1 MARHGA
7 APAHPGAHAAPRS
20 RAAPAGAA
28 RDPGVLREDG
38 DGDAAGTGRRL
49 RQRGAIAPRSGFP
62 RALLR
67 EPPPRRPRANHLRG
81 QHAQGQ
87 RKAQCHSA
95 RSRRRHRLPDAGGRR
110 SGGDHGVDPPC
121 DRGSA
126 GGGQRDLA
134 PEGAQPLAA
143 RHRAVQGPVRCAQA
157 PGPRRRRR
165 ARDHGGLHGQLGFSR
180 PGPARLWL
188 RALRARRR
196 RVAAD
201 PRQRRAHLR
210 RERDRRGALLH
221 GAAAADGRGLMARA
235 RLAIRRGGPRDV
247 PVILALIRGLAEYE
261 RLAHQVEATPA
272 RLKRHGFGRRPYFE
286 TLICRRGRRPV
297 GFALFF
303 FTYSTFL
310 ARPSLY
316 LEDLFV
322 LPEERGKGAGK
333 ALLRAL
339 AKIAVARGCGRMEWA
354 VLDWNT
360 PSIRFYKA
368 LGAKLRKE
376 WVLTRLTGPALRR
389 LGR

>member
-1 MARHGA
+1 
-7 APAHPGAHAAPRS
+7 
-20 RAAPAGAA
+20 
-28 RDPGVLREDG
+28 
-38 DGDAAGTGRRL
+38 
-49 RQRGAIAPRSGFP
+49 
-62 RALLR
+62 
-67 EPPPRRPRANHLRG
+67 
-81 QHAQGQ
+81 
-87 RKAQCHSA
+87 
-95 RSRRRHRLPDAGGRR
+95 
-110 SGGDHGVDPPC
+110 
-121 DRGSA
+121 
-126 GGGQRDLA
+126 
-134 PEGAQPLAA
+134 
-143 RHRAVQGPVRCAQA
+143 
-157 PGPRRRRR
+157 
-165 ARDHGGLHGQLGFSR
+165 
-180 PGPARLWL
+180 
-188 RALRARRR
+188 
-196 RVAAD
+196 
-201 PRQRRAHLR
+201 
-210 RERDRRGALLH
+210 
-221 GAAAADGRGLMARA
+221 MARA
-235 RLAIRRGGPRDV
+235 RLAIRRGGPRDL

-286 TLICRRGRRPV
+286 TLICWRGRRPV

-360 PSIRFYKA
+360 PSIRFYKR